1 VSAAPRPIQP
11 DGWPRGSGYAHGV
24 EARGRLIVTAGQIGW
39 DPRTQRLV
47 ADDFAGQAAQA
58 LANVAAVLRTAGAWP
73 EHLVRLTWFVTDR
86 QAYLDARGAV
96 GAAYRALFGT
106 NYPAMS
112 VVVVSALIEAGALVE
127 IEATAVVP
135 E

>member
-1 VSAAPRPIQP
+1 M
-11 DGWPRGSGYAHGV
+11 
-24 EARGRLIVTAGQIGW
+24 
-39 DPRTQRLV
+39 
-47 ADDFAGQAAQA
+47 
-58 LANVAAVLRTAGAWP
+58 
-73 EHLVRLTWFVTDR
+73 RLTWFVTDR

-112 VVVVSALIEAGALVE
+112 VAVVSALIEAGALVE